1 MGHHRAQKIDR
12 QSALQTAQ
20 KENIDHIPFTLT
32 FLPHNHADKSIILK
46 NCKLLKND
54 SNTGTIFFQLTL
66 ISFKHDKNI
75 GNFLVRRSFQT
86 KEQSGTFKCASARC
100 KT

>member
-46 NCKLLKND
+46 TVNYLK
-54 SNTGTIFFQLTL
+54 TIQILALSFFNL
-66 ISFKHDKNI
+66 H
-75 GNFLVRRSFQT
+75 
-86 KEQSGTFKCASARC
+86 
-100 KT
+100 